1 MVAGGATHVGYVR
14 ESNQDSFLIKE
25 GFYAVAD
32 GLGGHAAGEVAS
44 SLATQLLD
52 ELVDPKTATVESLRD
67 AVLRA
72 NLEILERSRKP
83 GYEGMGTTLTCALVR
98 DGHVSIAHVG
108 DSRAYAIR
116 GNSITQLTEDHSV
129 VWELVRA
136 GTLTPE
142 EAKVHP
148 QKNVITRCLGIDPE
162 LEVDVVELD
171 LSCGDHL
178 LLCTDGLSGMASDE
192 EILATLLSA
201 PNPKAASEALVLLA
215 LEKGGRDNVTAVVV
229 RV

>member
-1 MVAGGATHVGYVR
+1 MVAGGATHVGYFR
-14 ESNQDSFLIKE
+14 ENNQDSFLIKE

-44 SLATQLLD
+44 SLAIQLFD
-52 ELVDPKTATVESLRD
+52 ELIDPRSATPDSLRG
-67 AVLRA
+67 AFLRA
-72 NLEILERSRKP
+72 NLKILERSREP
-83 GYEGMGTTLTCALVR
+83 GYEGMGTTFTCALVR
-98 DGHVSIAHVG
+98 DGHVTIAHVG

-136 GTLTPE
+136 GTITPA
-142 EAKVHP
+142 EAMVHP
-148 QKNVITRCLGIDPE
+148 QRNVITRCLGVDPG
-162 LEVDVVELD
+162 LTVDVVDVD
-171 LSCGDHL
+171 LSPGDYL

-192 EILATLLSA
+192 EILARLLSA
-201 PNPKAASEALVLLA
+201 PDPKAAAGALILLA

-229 RV
+229 RI